1 MTDPDLLKAITEGPL
16 ENRRRAIR
24 ILASYDLTPLA
35 YSTLG
40 ASYVYSVSKGDRP
53 STVRVNTMQSAV
65 KMLGLVLE
73 EILCGSILDPLYL
86 QKFTDLMER
95 VDKISIEKHSP
106 SRLRVYI
113 KTSLRLLAV
122 FGVLKESTPLYT
134 PYSCVPYVV
143 DEPNN
148 AIRIFQVSLN
158 NWMTK
163 NLIEQNFKE
172 VSQDEVEM
180 VLATIPPP
188 LYKLLTGETLAPPK
202 PAPLII
208 EEQASDDQGPTEVES
223 ITTDD
228 VDHGFRGDL
237 KQSILHVYN
246 EHNKLARSLKHQ
258 RVFYTDKQN
267 HMIEK
272 LKGIS
277 EINEQLLKLSRQFEA
292 LCAALQWK
300 PPA

>member
-1 MTDPDLLKAITEGPL
+1 MIDPDLLKAITQGPL

-24 ILASYDLTPLA
+24 ILASHQLYEVA

-40 ASYVYSVSKGDRP
+40 ACYSYSVSSGERP
-53 STVRVNTMQSAV
+53 NRVQASTMQSAYQI
-65 KMLGLVLE
+65 LGLVLE
-73 EILCGSILDPLYL
+73 DILCTSSRLYAVKSL
-86 QKFTDLMER
+86 DLMDR
-95 VDKISIEKHSP
+95 VSN
-106 SRLRVYI
+106 LRFDHLSHTSMRKYI
-113 KTSLRLLAV
+113 KASLRLLTA
-122 FGVLKESTPLYT
+122 FGVLKEAAPIYRDRYRL
-134 PYSCVPYVV
+134 PYEIDNPKKIINIFKVSV
-143 DEPNN
+143 D
-148 AIRIFQVSLN
+148 

-163 NLIEQNFKE
+163 NLIEQDFKQ
-172 VSQDEVEM
+172 VSQEEIERI
-180 VLATIPPP
+180 LATIPPP
-188 LYKLLTGETLAPPK
+188 LYKVITGETLAPPK
-202 PAPLII
+202 PAPLLV

-223 ITTDD
+223 LS
-228 VDHGFRGDL
+228 GDL
-237 KQSILHVYN
+237 KQAILHVYS

-267 HMIEK
+267 HMIER